1 MVEYIRKRDG
11 SIQRFLPEKIEFAIY
26 RALKSV
32 NIDDLPLATRLT
44 QKVIEK
50 IEKDKIPTV
59 EEIQDIV
66 ENVLIENGLY
76 DVAKSYILYR
86 EKRKQIR
93 ESKKILGI
101 EDKLKLSVNS
111 INVLRKRYLLRNEK
125 GEIIETPDEM
135 FGRVAKYVSMC
146 EKEKDKYE
154 EEFYNIMANLEFL
167 PNSPTLMNAGTSLGQ
182 LSACFVLP
190 VDDSIDGIF
199 TTLKNMALI
208 HKSGGGTGFSFS
220 NLRPKG
226 DIVGS
231 TKGVASG
238 PVSFMEIYD
247 KATEIVKQG
256 GKRRG
261 ANMGILNYNHPDIYE
276 FITSKRKNI
285 LTNFNISVAVSD
297 EFMEKVIKKEKYP
310 LINPRNGEK
319 VREVYANEVFD
330 LISQSAWETGDP
342 GLIYIDEINR
352 HNPTPSLGKIEA
364 TNPCLSGDTW
374 ILTPD
379 GPFKIKEI
387 VGKFTAISLNGK
399 FYHTNEDGFFYSG
412 EKDVFKII
420 TKKGYELKATEEHPL
435 RSIQKITRYKT
446 YEIWKKVKELKPG
459 DKIILCNNRE
469 IYWKGDGK
477 FEEGYLLGLLI
488 GDGTFKKEIGIIS
501 VWGNNEGAKS
511 VIYEVENASKI
522 LPYRKDF
529 KGFIKVS
536 NKREEY
542 RLKMASIRDLAVKF
556 GILPGR
562 KIITEKVE
570 KTGYEFYKGFIR
582 GIFDADGTVV
592 GNLKKG
598 VSLRLWQKDINNLK
612 IIQKMLLRMGIV
624 SQIYKFRKSKGKKLL
639 PDGKNGYK
647 YYYVEDGYEL
657 VISKDNIEVF
667 ARKIGFGNIEKRK
680 KLENL
685 LNSFRRKLNRE
696 RFIDEIEKIEYC
708 GREKVYDVQVPGIN
722 AFDANGF
729 YVHNCG
735 EQPLL
740 PYESCNLG
748 SINLTKIL
756 ENGRINWE
764 KLEKII
770 EISVRFLDDVID
782 VNKYPLPEIEK
793 MTKANRKIGLGIM
806 GWADLLLELKIPY
819 GSDESFT
826 LAGNLMRFINE
837 KAFEYSVKLGRE
849 KGSFPNFEKSIYYN
863 KVDALRN
870 ATRTTIAPTG
880 SISIIANCSSG
891 IEPIFGV
898 AFIRNILEGTK
909 FVEINPVFEKIA
921 KEEKFLNAEI
931 LKEIIKTG
939 SLKNVK
945 DIPEEYKKIFLTALD
960 IPPLLHLKMQ
970 SIFQKYTDNAV
981 SKTVNLPY
989 QATIEEVKEIFI
1001 NGWKMKCK
1009 GVTVFRYGSKSSQV
1023 LSYGGPL
1030 EEIDYLILPEEIS
1043 SCSKGICFY

>member
-1 MVEYIRKRDG
+1 MVEYIKKRDG
-11 SIQRFLPEKIEFAIY
+11 SIQKFLPEKIKFAIY
-26 RALKSV
+26 RALKSQ
-32 NIDDLPLATRLT
+32 NIDDLNLATRLT
-44 QKVIEK
+44 NQVIEK
-50 IEKDKIPTV
+50 LEKDRIPTV

-66 ENVLIENGLY
+66 ENVLIENGLSN
-76 DVAKSYILYR
+76 VAKAYILYR

-101 EDKLKLSVNS
+101 EDKLKLSINS

-135 FGRVAKYVSMC
+135 FRRVAKYVSSA
-146 EKEKDKYE
+146 EKEKNKYE

-167 PNSPTLMNAGTSLGQ
+167 PNSPTLMNAGTPLGQ

-208 HKSGGGTGFSFS
+208 HKSGGGVGFSFS

-256 GKRRG
+256 GRRRG
-261 ANMGILNYNHPDIYE
+261 ANIGILNYNHPDIYE

-310 LINPRNGEK
+310 LINPRNGER

-330 LISQSAWETGDP
+330 LICESAWEVGDP

-352 HNPTPSLGKIEA
+352 HNPTPSIGKIEA
-364 TNPCLSGDTW
+364 TNP
-374 ILTPD
+374 
-379 GPFKIKEI
+379 
-387 VGKFTAISLNGK
+387 
-399 FYHTNEDGFFYSG
+399 
-412 EKDVFKII
+412 
-420 TKKGYELKATEEHPL
+420 
-435 RSIQKITRYKT
+435 
-446 YEIWKKVKELKPG
+446 
-459 DKIILCNNRE
+459 
-469 IYWKGDGK
+469 
-477 FEEGYLLGLLI
+477 
-488 GDGTFKKEIGIIS
+488 
-501 VWGNNEGAKS
+501 
-511 VIYEVENASKI
+511 
-522 LPYRKDF
+522 
-529 KGFIKVS
+529 
-536 NKREEY
+536 
-542 RLKMASIRDLAVKF
+542 
-556 GILPGR
+556 
-562 KIITEKVE
+562 
-570 KTGYEFYKGFIR
+570 
-582 GIFDADGTVV
+582 
-592 GNLKKG
+592 
-598 VSLRLWQKDINNLK
+598 
-612 IIQKMLLRMGIV
+612 
-624 SQIYKFRKSKGKKLL
+624 
-639 PDGKNGYK
+639 
-647 YYYVEDGYEL
+647 
-657 VISKDNIEVF
+657 
-667 ARKIGFGNIEKRK
+667 
-680 KLENL
+680 
-685 LNSFRRKLNRE
+685 
-696 RFIDEIEKIEYC
+696 
-708 GREKVYDVQVPGIN
+708 
-722 AFDANGF
+722 
-729 YVHNCG
+729 CG

-756 ENGRINWE
+756 DNGRINWE

-770 EISVRFLDDVID
+770 EIAVRFLDDVID
-782 VNKYPLPEIEK
+782 INKYPLPEIEK

-819 GSDESFT
+819 GSEKSFT
-826 LAGNLMRFINE
+826 LGENLMKFINE
-837 KAFEYSVKLGRE
+837 KAFEYSVILGRE
-849 KGSFPNFEKSIYYN
+849 KSSFPNFENSIYYG

-870 ATRTTIAPTG
+870 VTRTTIAPTG

-898 AFIRNILEGTK
+898 AFIRNILEGSK
-909 FVEINPVFEKIA
+909 FVEIDPVFEKFA
-921 KEEKFLNAEI
+921 KEEGFLNSEI

-939 SLKNVK
+939 SLKNIK
-945 DIPEEYKKIFLTALD
+945 GIPEEYKKIFLTALD

-970 SIFQKYTDNAV
+970 SVFQKYTDNAV

-989 QATIEEVKEIFI
+989 DATIEEVKEIFI
-1001 NGWKMKCK
+1001 NGWKLKCK
-1009 GVTVFRYGSKSSQV
+1009 GVTVFRYGSKTSQV

-1030 EEIDYLILPEEIS
+1030 DEFDYLILPDEIS